1 MAGGGTRRG
10 AYQQEVLVVGAAGD
24 AWGATQGRLLPRLR
38 HVLVL
43 AMLLL
48 LLLLLLPWVLL
59 RSHARGT
66 RTGALCG
73 GGMKEARGNHADRY
87 GSDLPPRGR
96 GLGSRQGRGQGRKRW
111 RNASSY

>member
-24 AWGATQGRLLPRLR
+24 AWGAMQGLLLPRLR

-96 GLGSRQGRGQGRKRW
+96 GLGSRQGRGQGGKRW
-111 RNASSY
+111 RNASLY